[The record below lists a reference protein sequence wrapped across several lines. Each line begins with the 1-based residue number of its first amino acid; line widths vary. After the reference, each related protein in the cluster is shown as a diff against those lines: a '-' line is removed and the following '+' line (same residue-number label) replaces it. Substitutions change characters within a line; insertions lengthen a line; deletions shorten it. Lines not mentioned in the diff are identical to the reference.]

1 MNDAIT
7 LIKTY
12 DDNIEKELKRTKT
25 LLSNSISY
33 IFDISLEQYTN
44 DDLYKI
50 LLDIGMSPDEILNFI
65 EEEGY

>member
-1 MNDAIT
+1 MNDAII

-65 EEEGY
+65 EEEG

>member
-65 EEEGY
+65 EEEG

>member
-1 MNDAIT
+1 MNDTIT
-7 LIKTY
+7 FIRIYDENIK
-12 DDNIEKELKRTKT
+12 KELNRTKI

>member
-1 MNDAIT
+1 MNDAII

-12 DDNIEKELKRTKT
+12 DDNIEKELNRTKI